1 MAYKIK
7 DLDSK
12 LLSDLKIDF
21 NHRHQWYIV
30 TVVSGNEQKVIEN
43 IKDKLNGYGYGD
55 KLSDL
60 KIIKEKIKEVKIYE
74 PSEAPRSMK
83 NRANTKWETI
93 VVDGA
98 TKYRCTK
105 IKEGNKFNG
114 YIFLKAEMTDQIWFL
129 IRNTQMVTGL
139 VGSSGKNVKP
149 IPVPEDKILK
159 LIADNDA
166 KRALISLNE
175 KVDHEENIEVIE
187 LHEDENFTN
196 FEVDQEVKIIAD
208 TFFGE
213 IAKIAKID
221 QNKKIATVEFEFFGR
236 INTLDL
242 NFNDIQLYDEESDK
256 LEN

>member
-12 LLSDLKIDF
+12 LLSDLKIDL
-21 NHRHQWYIV
+21 NHTHKWYIV

-93 VVDGA
+93 VVDGV

-166 KRALISLNE
+166 KRALVSLDEQTNSQQNVVVVE
-175 KVDHEENIEVIE
+175 SHET
-187 LHEDENFTN
+187 EDLPN
-196 FEVDQEVKIIAD
+196 FEVDQQVKIVAD

-213 IAKIAKID
+213 IARIAKID
-221 QNKKIATVEFEFFGR
+221 QNKKVATVEFEFFGR
-236 INTLDL
+236 INTLYL
-242 NFNDIQLYDEESDK
+242 NFNDIQPYDEEAE

>member
-12 LLSDLKIDF
+12 LLSDLKIDL
-21 NHRHQWYIV
+21 NHTHQWYIV

-93 VVDGA
+93 VVDGV

-166 KRALISLNE
+166 KRALVSLDEQTNSQQNVVVVE
-175 KVDHEENIEVIE
+175 SHET
-187 LHEDENFTN
+187 EDLPN
-196 FEVDQEVKIIAD
+196 FEVDQQVKIVAD

-213 IAKIAKID
+213 IARIAKID
-221 QNKKIATVEFEFFGR
+221 QNKKVATVEFEFFGR
-236 INTLDL
+236 INTLYL
-242 NFNDIQLYDEESDK
+242 NFNDIQPYDEEAE

>member
-12 LLSDLKIDF
+12 LLSDLKIDL
-21 NHRHQWYIV
+21 NHTHQWYIV

-93 VVDGA
+93 VVDGV

-166 KRALISLNE
+166 KRTLVNLDEQTNSQQNVVVVE
-175 KVDHEENIEVIE
+175 SHET
-187 LHEDENFTN
+187 EDLPN
-196 FEVDQEVKIIAD
+196 FEVDQQVKIVAD

-213 IAKIAKID
+213 IARIAKID
-221 QNKKIATVEFEFFGR
+221 QNKKVATVEFEFFGR

-242 NFNDIQLYDEESDK
+242 NFNDIQPYDEEAE

>member
-1 MAYKIK
+1 
-7 DLDSK
+7 
-12 LLSDLKIDF
+12 
-21 NHRHQWYIV
+21 
-30 TVVSGNEQKVIEN
+30 
-43 IKDKLNGYGYGD
+43 
-55 KLSDL
+55 
-60 KIIKEKIKEVKIYE
+60 
-74 PSEAPRSMK
+74 
-83 NRANTKWETI
+83 
-93 VVDGA
+93 
-98 TKYRCTK
+98 
-105 IKEGNKFNG
+105 
-114 YIFLKAEMTDQIWFL
+114 MTDQIWFL
-129 IRNTQMVTGL
+129 IRNTQMVTGV

>member
-12 LLSDLKIDF
+12 LLSDLKIDL
-21 NHRHQWYIV
+21 NHTHQWYIV

-93 VVDGA
+93 VVDGV

-139 VGSSGKNVKP
+139 VGSSGKNVKS

-166 KRALISLNE
+166 KRALVSLDEQTNSQQNVVVVE
-175 KVDHEENIEVIE
+175 SHET
-187 LHEDENFTN
+187 EDLPN
-196 FEVDQEVKIIAD
+196 FEVDQQVKIVAD

-213 IAKIAKID
+213 IARIAKID
-221 QNKKIATVEFEFFGR
+221 QNKKVATVEFEFFGR

-242 NFNDIQLYDEESDK
+242 NFNDIQPYDEEAE